1 MAFGSEDPK
10 DAGSFSQK
18 PPKETVDPLEPPAQ
32 PDPPP
37 ATPDPGSKAPPAIE
51 VDDNFVVNK
60 AIQSLPDDDDFDE
73 FVGWRSSFLP
83 GFVQMIQTMI
93 GDVGDFDDRIT
104 AWITSIRNAEKALNT
119 KQPPAGPPP
128 APRPQMPGTGVD
140 ELCASDFDTKDLA
153 LKGRK
158 SVLVKEF
165 YAPLIFPE
173 FRLVGDQRWALG
185 QRLDYRQEWR
195 HDGFTLGELISSLSL
210 LPNEELTIEVSS
222 WQRTKS
228 EVEQITDRQE
238 KERLERELARTDEES
253 VANQAASSNSWT
265 VAASGGFSLGPVS
278 ASVSAGASG
287 NSEQRSQQAE
297 RHVTEATTKAT
308 NEVSLKRAVK
318 MTQTAE
324 AGSEQKTARRIRNP
338 NACHTVTFSFFQ
350 IVKLFDIQ
358 LRLTNDAVTVMFPG
372 LFPPFYT
379 TGGVPNPTRPVK
391 IPYWTIEAF
400 SSPAVFLTQFF
411 EVDRDLS
418 QDLNGWAL
426 RVRTDPA
433 AAPEDVFVQLIEAL
447 AVAIK
452 FLLRLE
458 PDDHRDAIAAF
469 VKDYYATA
477 LAVRERGVDSYGKDK
492 GRSEQITSPGIYVD
506 SLLGRCTACEDYVE
520 ASRFFDVLRQREEA
534 TALERQNELAATER
548 DRRNKLLEAN
558 NLDPFGGPPEP
569 QS

>member
-1 MAFGSEDPK
+1 MAFGSEIPGDT
-10 DAGSFSQK
+10 SSWTQK
-18 PPKETVDPLEPPAQ
+18 PPKPTVEPPEPPAQ

-37 ATPDPGSKAPPAIE
+37 ATPDPGAAGPETI
-51 VDDNFVVNK
+51 DDDYVVR
-60 AIQSLPDDDDFDE
+60 AARASLPGDDDFRQ
-73 FVGWRSSFLP
+73 FVEWRSSFLP
-83 GFVQMIQTMI
+83 DFVRTVQAGL
-93 GDVGDFDDRIT
+93 GDQGDFIDRIKS
-104 AWITSIRNAEKALNT
+104 WITSIRNSEKDLNT
-119 KQPPAGPPP
+119 KQPPAGPTPT
-128 APRPQMPGTGVD
+128 PRPQMPGTGVD

-165 YAPLIFPE
+165 FTPLIFPE
-173 FRLVGDQRWALG
+173 FQLGANQRWAFG

-238 KERLERELARTDEES
+238 RERLERELSRTDEES
-253 VANQAASSNSWT
+253 ATNQAAASNSWT
-265 VAASGGFSLGPVS
+265 VAASGGYSLGPVS
-278 ASVSAGASG
+278 ASVSASASG
-287 NSEQRSQQAE
+287 NTEQRSQQAE

-308 NEVSLKRAVK
+308 NEVSLKRALK

-324 AGSEQKTARRIRNP
+324 AGSEQRTARRIRNP
-338 NACHTVTFSFFQ
+338 NACHTVTFNFFQ
-350 IVKLFDIQ
+350 IVKLFDVQ
-358 LRLTNDAVTVMFPG
+358 FLLTNDAVTVMLPG

-379 TGGVPNPTRPVK
+379 KEGAPDPTRPVK

-411 EVDRDLS
+411 DVDRDLS

-426 RVRTDPA
+426 RVRTDPG
-433 AAPEDVFVQLIEAL
+433 AAPDDVIVQLIEAL
-447 AVAIK
+447 AVAVK

-458 PDDHRDAIAAF
+458 PNSHRAEITAF
-469 VKDYYATA
+469 VTDYVANA
-477 LAVRERGVDSYGKDK
+477 LALRERGADSYGKEK
-492 GRSEQITSPGIYVD
+492 GRTEQMTTPGIYVD

-534 TALERQNELAATER
+534 IALERQNELAATER
-548 DRRNKLLEAN
+548 DRRKKLLEAN
-558 NLDPFGGPPEP
+558 TLDPFGGPPADEA
-569 QS
+569 

>member
-1 MAFGSEDPK
+1 MAFGSQDPNDK
-10 DAGSFSQK
+10 SSWSQK
-18 PPKETVDPLEPPAQ
+18 PPKETVEPGEPPAQ

-37 ATPDPGSKAPPAIE
+37 ATPDPGAAGPETIDDDYVVGKALA
-51 VDDNFVVNK
+51 
-60 AIQSLPDDDDFDE
+60 SLPDDDDFME
-73 FVGWRSSFLP
+73 FVEWRDSFLP
-83 GFVQMIQTMI
+83 GFVQMIQDGI
-93 GDVGDFDDRIT
+93 GDVGDFGDRIKS
-104 AWITSIRNAEKALNT
+104 WVTSIRNAEKELNT
-119 KQPPAGPPP
+119 KQPPAGPVPT
-128 APRPQMPGTGVD
+128 PRPQLPGTGVD

-173 FRLVGDQRWALG
+173 LLLAGDQRWAFG

-238 KERLERELARTDEES
+238 RERLERELSRTDEES
-253 VANQAASSNSWT
+253 ATNQAAASNSWT
-265 VAASGGFSLGPVS
+265 VAASGGYSLGPVS
-278 ASVSAGASG
+278 ASVSASASG
-287 NSEQRSQQAE
+287 NTEQRSQQAE

-308 NEVSLKRAVK
+308 NEVSLKRALK

-324 AGSEQKTARRIRNP
+324 AGSETKTARRIRNP
-338 NACHTVTFSFFQ
+338 NSCHTVTFNFFQ
-350 IVKLFDIQ
+350 IVKLFDVQ
-358 LRLTNDAVTVMFPG
+358 LLLTNDAVTVMLPG

-379 TGGVPNPTRPVK
+379 TAGAPDPTRPVK

-433 AAPEDVFVQLIEAL
+433 ADAENLVVQLIEAL
-447 AVAIK
+447 AVAVK

-458 PDDHRDAIAAF
+458 PNDHRSAIGAF
-469 VKDYYATA
+469 VKDYIENA
-477 LAVRERGVDSYGKDK
+477 LAVRERGPTSYGKGK
-492 GRSEQITSPGIYVD
+492 GRSEQITTPGIYVD

-534 TALERQNELAATER
+534 IALERSNELAATER
-548 DRRNKLLEAN
+548 DRRKKLLDLN
-558 NLDPFGGPPEP
+558 KLDPFDRPEEEEA
-569 QS
+569 